1 MSRSLNTL
9 AEIDW
14 TTVFLYLLLVLF
26 GWMNIY
32 AVNLT
37 GKETQFFSLEN
48 RYALQLIWMGVSFL
62 LALMISL
69 IDSRFFS
76 FIAYPAY
83 AFAILVL
90 ILVIL
95 VGKEVNSSKSW
106 IVLGPISLQPSEFA
120 KLATVLALSKFLS
133 GFNVKPSR
141 LKHLLTALAIIA
153 GPPLFIMLQPDFGST
168 LVYGILILV
177 LYREGLPG
185 WILLLIGLTFL
196 LFLSSFLLHA
206 VAIYSF
212 LTLTAFVV
220 FALYYRSRKRVLFAV
235 GILLMLVLIF
245 ILVDKFNLI
254 ALSAQRIFFASLII
268 SSAIYLAFSFSKKI
282 KGVFLSLLILYTF
295 IGFVYS
301 FEYVFNNILKQHQRD
316 RVEVMLGL
324 KSDPWGYEYN
334 VNQSKIAIGS
344 GGFSGKGFLEGT
356 QTKLKYV
363 PEQSTDFI
371 FCTVG
376 EEWGFLGSFGLVAA
390 YVGLLIRLIILAE
403 RQRSRFSRIYGYGL
417 MSIIFFH
424 FAVNI
429 AMTIGLFPVIGIP
442 LPFLSYGGSSLMAF
456 TIMLFIFLR
465 LDSTRKAY
473 LI

>member
-1 MSRSLNTL
+1 
-9 AEIDW
+9 
-14 TTVFLYLLLVLF
+14 
-26 GWMNIY
+26 MNIY

-62 LALMISL
+62 LALMIML

-141 LKHLLTALAIIA
+141 VKHLLTALAIIA

-220 FALYYRSRKRVLFAV
+220 LPYITAAE
-235 GILLMLVLIF
+235 
-245 ILVDKFNLI
+245 N
-254 ALSAQRIFFASLII
+254 
-268 SSAIYLAFSFSKKI
+268 AFYSQS
-282 KGVFLSLLILYTF
+282 
-295 IGFVYS
+295 VY
-301 FEYVFNNILKQHQRD
+301 F
-316 RVEVMLGL
+316 
-324 KSDPWGYEYN
+324 
-334 VNQSKIAIGS
+334 
-344 GGFSGKGFLEGT
+344 
-356 QTKLKYV
+356 
-363 PEQSTDFI
+363 
-371 FCTVG
+371 
-376 EEWGFLGSFGLVAA
+376 
-390 YVGLLIRLIILAE
+390 
-403 RQRSRFSRIYGYGL
+403 
-417 MSIIFFH
+417 
-424 FAVNI
+424 
-429 AMTIGLFPVIGIP
+429 
-442 LPFLSYGGSSLMAF
+442 
-456 TIMLFIFLR
+456 
-465 LDSTRKAY
+465 
-473 LI
+473 